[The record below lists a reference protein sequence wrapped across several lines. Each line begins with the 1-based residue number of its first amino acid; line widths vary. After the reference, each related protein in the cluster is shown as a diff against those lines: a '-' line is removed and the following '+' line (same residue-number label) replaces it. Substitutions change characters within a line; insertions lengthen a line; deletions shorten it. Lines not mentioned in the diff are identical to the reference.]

1 MNFNEKRENICCSPI
16 FFFFRCNI
24 EIYRLAQLFFVGQWA
39 RVVNN
44 CTHQL
49 EKKVALRRKVDLVVG
64 S

>member
-1 MNFNEKRENICCSPI
+1 MSGESIGMKKKKI
-16 FFFFRCNI
+16 FAVCQFPFFRCNI

-49 EKKVALRRKVDLVVG
+49 EKKSLYDVKWIW
-64 S
+64 